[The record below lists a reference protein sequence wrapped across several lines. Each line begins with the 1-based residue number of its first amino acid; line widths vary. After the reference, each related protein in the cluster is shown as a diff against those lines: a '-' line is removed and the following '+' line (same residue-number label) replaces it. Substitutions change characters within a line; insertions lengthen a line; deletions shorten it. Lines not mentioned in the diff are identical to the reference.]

1 MRLTKKAA
9 ILKILMV
16 LSGVFCFADIHSAY
30 EQAVRV
36 YTEYRKVRSVEQIL
50 NLDSIREDLLIT
62 DKMQAFSYDGIDTLI
77 FHAYNPTIYICED
90 DCIARVF
97 NGPGEQINYVPQTAT
112 LNNGE
117 WKTMEKKWNDALSE
131 GKKVEV
137 DIKINYA
144 DNLRP
149 TDFDVTYIIKTS
161 DGKIEKTENLFFLN

>member
-1 MRLTKKAA
+1 M
-9 ILKILMV
+9 
-16 LSGVFCFADIHSAY
+16 ADLYKELGNLI
-30 EQAVRV
+30 
-36 YTEYRKVRSVEQIL
+36 VE
-50 NLDSIREDLLIT
+50 T
-62 DKMQAFSYDGIDTLI
+62 ID
-77 FHAYNPTIYICED
+77 D
-90 DCIARVF
+90 
-97 NGPGEQINYVPQTAT
+97 
-112 LNNGE
+112 E

>member
-1 MRLTKKAA
+1 MN
-9 ILKILMV
+9 
-16 LSGVFCFADIHSAY
+16 SDIIA
-30 EQAVRV
+30 
-36 YTEYRKVRSVEQIL
+36 QI
-50 NLDSIREDLLIT
+50 
-62 DKMQAFSYDGIDTLI
+62 
-77 FHAYNPTIYICED
+77 
-90 DCIARVF
+90 F

>member
-36 YTEYRKVRSVEQIL
+36 YTEYRKVRSAEQIL

-77 FHAYNPTIYICED
+77 FHAYNPTI
-90 DCIARVF
+90 
-97 NGPGEQINYVPQTAT
+97 
-112 LNNGE
+112 
-117 WKTMEKKWNDALSE
+117 
-131 GKKVEV
+131 
-137 DIKINYA
+137 IKR
-144 DNLRP
+144 LK
-149 TDFDVTYIIKTS
+149 DV
-161 DGKIEKTENLFFLN
+161 

>member
-1 MRLTKKAA
+1 MPLFDDLTKKAA

-30 EQAVRV
+30 EEAVRV
-36 YTEYRKVRSVEQIL
+36 YTEYRKVRSAEQIL

-90 DCIARVF
+90 D
-97 NGPGEQINYVPQTAT
+97 YVVT
-112 LNNGE
+112 GID
-117 WKTMEKKWNDALSE
+117 KTNTSYYLKVSE
-131 GKKVEV
+131 GKGKKVEV

>member
-30 EQAVRV
+30 EEAVRV
-36 YTEYRKVRSVEQIL
+36 YTEYRKVRSAEQIL

-90 DCIARVF
+90 D
-97 NGPGEQINYVPQTAT
+97 YVVT
-112 LNNGE
+112 GID
-117 WKTMEKKWNDALSE
+117 KTNTSYYLKVSE

>member
-1 MRLTKKAA
+1 MTPGTISGYGMRMMTYTR
-9 ILKILMV
+9 
-16 LSGVFCFADIHSAY
+16 SNRRGVY
-30 EQAVRV
+30 
-36 YTEYRKVRSVEQIL
+36 
-50 NLDSIREDLLIT
+50 
-62 DKMQAFSYDGIDTLI
+62 
-77 FHAYNPTIYICED
+77 
-90 DCIARVF
+90 
-97 NGPGEQINYVPQTAT
+97 
-112 LNNGE
+112 